1 MESLAKGLCGV
12 VGADEK
18 ILILRAAQGSP
29 VLTEI
34 LAKEKKQYTD
44 VKLYD
49 IAIDAEKR
57 RFAHEAAKEMD
68 FITFASGSGVRGF
81 FAQGGTM
88 PQGTTAVCIGTSTA
102 KTLASYGD
110 FPALTAQTFNVDG
123 IIEVILEEASKTKTT
138 EKETDK

>member
-1 MESLAKGLCGV
+1 MESLARGLCSV

-34 LAKEKKQYTD
+34 LAKAKKQYTD

-81 FAQGGTM
+81 FAQGGTR

-110 FPALTAQTFNVDG
+110 FPVLTAQTFNVDG

>member
-1 MESLAKGLCGV
+1 MESLAKGLCSV

-44 VKLYD
+44 VNYMILPLMPKTPLC
-49 IAIDAEKR
+49 
-57 RFAHEAAKEMD
+57 HEAAKEW
-68 FITFASGSGVRGF
+68 IYHLASGSGVRGF

-123 IIEVILEEASKTKTT
+123 IIEVILEESKQNK
-138 EKETDK
+138 KQPKRKTDK

>member
-1 MESLAKGLCGV
+1 
-12 VGADEK
+12 
-18 ILILRAAQGSP
+18 
-29 VLTEI
+29 
-34 LAKEKKQYTD
+34 
-44 VKLYD
+44 
-49 IAIDAEKR
+49 
-57 RFAHEAAKEMD
+57 
-68 FITFASGSGVRGF
+68 
-81 FAQGGTM
+81 M